1 MDKYYLLHENKWE
14 LLLFKKELDQCSC
27 VSLGLGQVDQFE
39 WIWWSPRV
47 LISLFYPA
55 ISKPKGQHIRASVP
69 RVSVGSGK
77 GKRWWEEAVSLSNE
91 RGPDAEARS
100 F

>member
-1 MDKYYLLHENKWE
+1 MQLCFTGIGSSGPVWMDLM
-14 LLLFKKELDQCSC
+14 
-27 VSLGLGQVDQFE
+27 VSSGSYQ
-39 WIWWSPRV
+39 P
-47 LISLFYPA
+47 FYPA
-55 ISKPKGQHIRASVP
+55 ISKPKGQHIRASIP

-91 RGPDAEARS
+91 RGPDAEVRS